1 MDDKLKQLYRQYS
14 ESGRSALSPEAK
26 SRVKDKVFQRL
37 SEPATEVQLQPV
49 SFWEK
54 LRGSFIVRSYVIV
67 PLALILII
75 ISSTAASATSLPGD
89 LLYPL
94 KRQVESA
101 RIWLAP
107 TPEAKLNL
115 EINFAENRLQE
126 LKTLQDDEFPMLP
139 QQPGNNNSSASVNAG
154 VNANAQISNSNNSD
168 DTARAAKKK
177 RKEQAKKDADDA
189 LKFLQRA
196 QDQYKK
202 DNQGKKADTLNRVID
217 DLRNTIKKN
226 DDGVQPPST
235 VNGSIPAVPPVDLNA
250 NAQLQ
255 VNTPPVHVSLP
266 HGF

>member
-75 ISSTAASATSLPGD
+75 VSSTAASATSLPGD

-107 TPEAKLNL
+107 TPEAKLDL
-115 EINFAENRLQE
+115 EVNFAEQRLQE
-126 LKTLQDDEFPMLP
+126 LKNLQDDDFPLTP
-139 QQPGNNNSSASVNAG
+139 QHQVNTQGNVD
-154 VNANAQISNSNNSD
+154 VTINANSQNSNSGKGD
-168 DTARAAKKK
+168 DAVKAAKKK
-177 RKEQAKKDADDA
+177 RKDQAKKDASDA
-189 LKFLQRA
+189 LDFLKKTQS
-196 QDQYKK
+196 QYEKDMKK
-202 DNQGKKADTLNRVID
+202 QKADNLNRVID
-217 DLRNTIKKN
+217 DLRNTINKN
-226 DDGVQPPST
+226 DDGSMPPSN
-235 VNGSIPAVPPVDLNA
+235 VNGSTPAIPPVNLNVNA
-250 NAQLQ
+250 NIQGS
-255 VNTPPVHVSLP
+255 VPPVHVSLP
-266 HGF
+266 HGL

>member
-1 MDDKLKQLYRQYS
+1 MNDKLKQLYRQYS

-54 LRGSFIVRSYVIV
+54 LRGSFMVRSYVIV

-107 TPEAKLNL
+107 TPAARMDL
-115 EINFAENRLQE
+115 EVDFAEQRLQE
-126 LKTLQDDEFPMLP
+126 LKNLQNDEFPMHPL
-139 QQPGNNNSSASVNAG
+139 QSGNSNAG
-154 VNANAQISNSNNSD
+154 VSANSAANANISNSNAKTND
-168 DTARAAKKK
+168 DAINAAKKK
-177 RKEQAKKDADDA
+177 RKEQAKKEANDA
-189 LKFLQRA
+189 LEFL
-196 QDQYKK
+196 
-202 DNQGKKADTLNRVID
+202 KKAQSQYQKDRQNQKADNLNKVID
-217 DLRNTIKKN
+217 DLKNSIKRD
-226 DDGVQPPST
+226 DDGNQPPSS
-235 VNGSIPAVPPVDLNA
+235 VNGVPPVNLNVNA
-250 NAQLQ
+250 NIQGSI
-255 VNTPPVHVSLP
+255 PPVHVSLP
-266 HGF
+266 HGL